1 MNSFNH
7 HAYGAI
13 GDWMYRVMAG
23 IEIDPAAPG
32 FRHVLIQPEP
42 GGGFTRVGAA
52 HDSMYGRVSSSWS
65 IEQGTF
71 VLEVEVPA
79 NAGRMREG
87 GGDDGGNDEWRRAS
101 PAGRGCTGGR
111 RGKILRPLRLGEDP
125 SCPSFGWPARRTS
138 PSCSS
143 A

>member
-79 NAGRMREG
+79 NASAAVRLLRAARGSVTESGQPLAVGNGIGAVRQDGDAVIAEIGSGRYRFSYVMR
-87 GGDDGGNDEWRRAS
+87 
-101 PAGRGCTGGR
+101 
-111 RGKILRPLRLGEDP
+111 
-125 SCPSFGWPARRTS
+125 
-138 PSCSS
+138 
-143 A
+143 

>member
-79 NAGRMREG
+79 NASATVRLPRAPRGSVTESGQPLAVGNGIGAVRQDGDAVIAEIGSGRYRFSYVMR
-87 GGDDGGNDEWRRAS
+87 
-101 PAGRGCTGGR
+101 
-111 RGKILRPLRLGEDP
+111 
-125 SCPSFGWPARRTS
+125 
-138 PSCSS
+138 
-143 A
+143 

>member
-79 NAGRMREG
+79 NASATVRLPRAARGSVTESGQPLAVGNGIGAVRQDGDAVIAEIGSGRYRFSYVMR
-87 GGDDGGNDEWRRAS
+87 
-101 PAGRGCTGGR
+101 
-111 RGKILRPLRLGEDP
+111 
-125 SCPSFGWPARRTS
+125 
-138 PSCSS
+138 
-143 A
+143 